1 METMFDQRSDVE
13 SLFDSIDRI
22 ELHLKRIRQRK
33 GMVLLTESDLL
44 AIQEAVRSL
53 RESHVP
59 DANLPVKHGES
70 DVA

>member
-1 METMFDQRSDVE
+1 METMFDQRGDVE

-33 GMVLLTESDLL
+33 GMISPTEFDLL
-44 AIQEAVRSL
+44 AIREAVRSL
-53 RESHVP
+53 RESYVP
-59 DANLPVKHGES
+59 DANLPVKHEEP